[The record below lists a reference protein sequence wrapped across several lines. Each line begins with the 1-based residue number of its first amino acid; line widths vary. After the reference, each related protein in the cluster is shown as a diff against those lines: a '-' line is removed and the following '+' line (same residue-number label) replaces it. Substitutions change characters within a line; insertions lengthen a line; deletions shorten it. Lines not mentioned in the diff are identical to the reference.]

1 MERGARMK
9 QNRNEETGRGSEK
22 LILGVLS
29 DTHGRLR
36 PEAASALSGLDMI
49 VHAGDVGGP
58 DILAALSE
66 IAPTIAVRGNMDHG
80 AWTRDLHEIEVVEAG
95 EALLYVLHDL
105 HRLDLSPSAAGF
117 HAVINGHTHRPLAE
131 VRDKVLFLN
140 PGSVT
145 HPRAHY
151 PPTLALLTI
160 RGVSLSCRLV
170 EL

>member
-1 MERGARMK
+1 MKTKHDETTRRG
-9 QNRNEETGRGSEK
+9 EK
-22 LILGVLS
+22 EMVLGVLS

-36 PEAASALSGLDMI
+36 PEAASALSGLDLI

-58 DILAALSE
+58 DILEALSDM
-66 IAPTIAVRGNMDHG
+66 APTIAVRGNMDYG
-80 AWTRDLHEIEVVEAG
+80 AWTRDLREFEVVEAG

-131 VRDKVLFLN
+131 YREGVLFLN

-145 HPRAHY
+145 HPRDHY
-151 PPTLALLTI
+151 PPTLAILAI

-170 EL
+170 ELS

>member
-1 MERGARMK
+1 MK
-9 QNRNEETGRGSEK
+9 NSHEETTGAEAK
-22 LILGVLS
+22 TLGVLS

-36 PEAASALSGLDMI
+36 PEAAAALSGLDMI

-58 DILAALSE
+58 DILAALSD
-66 IAPTIAVRGNMDHG
+66 IAPTFAVRGNMDHG
-80 AWTRDLHEIEVVEAG
+80 AWARDLNDIEVVEAG

-131 VRDKVLFLN
+131 YRDGVLFLN

-145 HPRAHY
+145 HPRNHH
-151 PPTLALLTI
+151 PPSLAILTV

-170 EL
+170 DLSLFPL